1 MSTLRDY
8 AQLARLSNLPTA
20 LSNVLV
26 GMAIGL
32 SATGEPWPIDTT
44 IRLMIGIACFY
55 IGGMALNDLAD
66 VEHDRRHRPERPI
79 PSGRITRRSA
89 LFFVLGCFTLGV
101 IACFLSSSA
110 AGLASLGLLAAI
122 VLYDLLHHRWAISI
136 LFMGLARGL
145 VYLVAAL
152 AITTELPPGL
162 IGPMAIAI
170 TIYIIM
176 VTVVARGEAG
186 TDRGEAASRLGR
198 SRRLSM
204 TMILI
209 AIAPALFIFPQ
220 HQVEAVIL
228 SGLILIAWL
237 VFNQRH
243 LLQHPPRLPAAVMGM
258 LAAICLIDA
267 FYLALLSQRNLATIA
282 MVLFIVTLL
291 AHRRIAGT

>member
-1 MSTLRDY
+1 MSTFRDY

-26 GMAIGL
+26 GLAIGL
-32 SATGEPWPIDTT
+32 SVTGEPWPIDTT

-66 VEHDRRHRPERPI
+66 VEHDRKHRPERPI
-79 PSGRITRRSA
+79 PSGRITPRSA
-89 LFFVLGCFTLGV
+89 LVFILGCFTLGV
-101 IACFLSSSA
+101 IACFLTSLA

-122 VLYDLLHHRWAISI
+122 VLYDLLHHRLAISI
-136 LFMGLARGL
+136 VFMGLARGL
-145 VYLVAAL
+145 VYLTAAL
-152 AITTELPPGL
+152 AITADLPPAL
-162 IGPMAIAI
+162 IAPMALAI

-176 VTVVARGEAG
+176 VTVVARGEA
-186 TDRGEAASRLGR
+186 ANRLGR

-220 HQVEAVIL
+220 QQVEAVIL
-228 SGLILIAWL
+228 SGLILIGWL

-243 LLQHPPRLPAAVMGM
+243 LLQHPPRMPAAVMGM

-267 FYLALLSQRNLATIA
+267 FYLALLGQRNMATIA
-282 MVLFIVTLL
+282 MILFIVTILG
-291 AHRRIAGT
+291 HRRIAGT

>member
-1 MSTLRDY
+1 MSTIRDY

-26 GMAIGL
+26 GLAIGL
-32 SATGEPWPIDTT
+32 SVTGEPWPIDTT

-79 PSGRITRRSA
+79 PSGRITRRGA
-89 LFFVLGCFTLGV
+89 LVFILGCFALGL
-101 IACFLSSSA
+101 IACFLAAPA
-110 AGLASLGLLAAI
+110 AGLASLGLLTAI
-122 VLYDLLHHRWAISI
+122 VLYDLLHHRLAISI
-136 LFMGLARGL
+136 VFMGLARGL
-145 VYLVAAL
+145 VYLTAAL
-152 AITTELPPGL
+152 AITPELPPDL
-162 IGPMAIAI
+162 IAPMALAI

-176 VTVVARGEAG
+176 VTVVARGEA
-186 TDRGEAASRLGR
+186 ANRLGR

-220 HQVEAVIL
+220 QQVEAVIL
-228 SGLILIAWL
+228 SGLILIGWL

-243 LLQHPPRLPAAVMGM
+243 LLLHPPRLPAAVMGM

-267 FYLALLSQRNLATIA
+267 FYLALLEQRGMAALALA
-282 MVLFIVTLL
+282 LFIVTLL
-291 AHRRIAGT
+291 AHRRISGT